1 MNLENIIIK
10 PIVSEKASKLSE
22 KQNVYCFKVNLKANK
37 NHVTEAIESFYNV
50 KVLSCKTS
58 ILPGK
63 VKRTAKGTKKSSSW
77 KKAFVEISKDQTIK
91 LFEGI

>member
-22 KQNVYCFKVNLKANK
+22 KRNVFCFKVNLKANK
-37 NHVTEAIESFYNV
+37 NHIIQAVEGFYNV
-50 KVLSCKTS
+50 KVVSCKTS

-77 KKAFVEISKDQTIK
+77 KKAFVEVNKDQTIK

>member
-37 NHVTEAIESFYNV
+37 NHVTEQLRVFI
-50 KVLSCKTS
+50 T
-58 ILPGK
+58 
-63 VKRTAKGTKKSSSW
+63 
-77 KKAFVEISKDQTIK
+77 
-91 LFEGI
+91 